1 VRNKD
6 IVGVLSRTGAYGDE
20 SAGLKDLVKC
30 CTIHY
35 EVLDYRESG
44 TSPWLY
50 RDGSAVFEVTHEKLA
65 SGHMVIRTMC
75 TTVNIEG
82 ACTADTFATIMVEGY
97 RAAALATFLYSY
109 RIITFPDKL
118 LIEDIKHL
126 KERGILFN
134 TRDMISLK
142 MSLGFGVFLTPYL

>member
-1 VRNKD
+1 
-6 IVGVLSRTGAYGDE
+6 
-20 SAGLKDLVKC
+20 
-30 CTIHY
+30 
-35 EVLDYRESG
+35 
-44 TSPWLY
+44 
-50 RDGSAVFEVTHEKLA
+50 
-65 SGHMVIRTMC
+65 
-75 TTVNIEG
+75 
-82 ACTADTFATIMVEGY
+82 MVEGY
-97 RAAALATFLYSY
+97 RAAALAAFFYSY